1 MNNALHCRKSLLSST
16 HLRLFPLLVT
26 ALALFPALSQAQN
39 AAPEI
44 TPEKVE
50 RAVAALKQYGM
61 GHKDAFTPP
70 GTAIAIVYQDKVVAT
85 LVDGVRKVGSPEKI
99 DANTAFQ
106 LASVSK
112 PLGATVMAKLV
123 SQGIR
128 WKTSTGAG
136 TVGWDTPIQQLM
148 PDFALDSAVVTDNV
162 GSKITLGHLYS
173 HRSGLPAHAGDDLEG
188 LGRSRTE
195 VIQRLRYIPGVGKNF
210 EEKNYAYTNFG
221 LTAAGVAAANA
232 AGMSW
237 EAASSSLL
245 YKPLGMRNTSSLYA
259 DFIRNPN
266 HASGHVLRRGKW
278 VFEVQ
283 RQPDAQSPAGGASSS
298 VKDMAQW
305 MRLYLADG
313 KLDGRQVIPADALRQ
328 VYSAQIDVSDKEK
341 LAAKADASCDNAARY
356 IYGWNAC
363 WNGKSVR
370 LNHSGAF
377 TMGASTVVAMLPQE
391 KLGIVVLTNS
401 EPYGVAEAL
410 ARGFMELAEN
420 DQLDA
425 RKRFP
430 ELFAEMKEKM
440 DEAVRG
446 PQEGVI
452 NPGSCPIPGPADVKL
467 GRYIGT
473 YANDYFGPFDVVR
486 EDSYL
491 WVVEGP
497 RQDQRFLLK
506 PCRSNAQN
514 GFDFYY
520 ETTGEN
526 AVGHEVIQFAA
537 RNSDAPANKMTI
549 PHLHVGLFQRAD
561 K

>member
-1 MNNALHCRKSLLSST
+1 MNNALHLRTSPLST
-16 HLRLFPLLVT
+16 RLSFFPLLVT
-26 ALALFPALSQAQN
+26 ALALTPALSQAQN

-44 TPEKVE
+44 TREKVE
-50 RAVAALKQYGM
+50 RAVDALKHYGL

-70 GTAIAIVYQDKVVAT
+70 GIAIAIVYQDEVVAT
-85 LVDGVRKVGSPEKI
+85 LVDGVRQVSQPEKI
-99 DANTAFQ
+99 DSNTAFQ

-112 PLGATVMAKLV
+112 PLGATVMAKLI
-123 SQGIR
+123 SQGVQ
-128 WKTSTGAG
+128 WKTATEAG
-136 TVGWDTPIQQLM
+136 KMGWDTPIQKLM
-148 PDFALDSAVVTDNV
+148 PDFVLDSADVTHNV
-162 GSKITLGHLYS
+162 SSRITLGNLYS
-173 HRSGLPAHAGDDLEG
+173 HRSGLPEHAGDDLEG
-188 LGRSRTE
+188 LGRSRAE

-210 EEKNYAYTNFG
+210 EEKKYAYTNFG

-245 YKPLGMRNTSSLYA
+245 YKPLDMRNTSSLYT
-259 DFIRNPN
+259 DFIHNPN
-266 HASGHVLRRGKW
+266 HASGHVIRGGKW
-278 VFEVQ
+278 VFEKQ

-313 KLDGRQVIPADALRQ
+313 KLGGKQYIPADALREL
-328 VYSAQIDVSDKEK
+328 YSAHIDVSDEEK

-377 TMGASTVVAMLPQE
+377 TMGASTVVTLLPRE

-401 EPYGVAEAL
+401 EPHGVAEAL
-410 ARGFMELAEN
+410 ARGFIELAEN

-430 ELFAEMKEKM
+430 ELFAEMKQKM
-440 DEAVRG
+440 DEAIRG
-446 PQEGVI
+446 VQTGILDPS
-452 NPGSCPIPGPADVKL
+452 SCPVHGPADVNL

-473 YANDYFGPFDVVR
+473 YANAYFGPFDVVR
-486 EDSYL
+486 ENAYL
-491 WVVEGP
+491 SVVMGRGKE
-497 RQDQRFLLK
+497 DRFLLS

-514 GFDFYY
+514 GFDFYF
-520 ETTGEN
+520 EITGEN
-526 AVGHEVIQFAA
+526 AAGHELVQFAA
-537 RNSDAPANKMTI
+537 RNPDAPANKMII
-549 PHLHVGLFQRAD
+549 PHLQVGELQRAD

>member
-1 MNNALHCRKSLLSST
+1 MST
-16 HLRLFPLLVT
+16 GLRLFPLLVT

-44 TPEKVE
+44 TPEKVQ

-61 GHKDAFTPP
+61 GHADGFTPP

-85 LVDGVRKVGSPEKI
+85 LVDGVRKVGRPEKI

-123 SQGIR
+123 SQGVK
-128 WKTSTGAG
+128 WKTSTETG
-136 TVGWDTPIQQLM
+136 TVDWDTPIQKLM
-148 PDFALDSAVVTDNV
+148 PNFALDSAVLTDNV
-162 GSKITLGHLYS
+162 APKITLGHLYS
-173 HRSGLPAHAGDDLEG
+173 HRSGLPDHAGDDLED
-188 LGRSRTE
+188 LGYSREE
-195 VIQRLRYIPGVGKNF
+195 VIQRLRYILGVG
-210 EEKNYAYTNFG
+210 EKFKEKEYAYTNFG
-221 LTAAGVAAANA
+221 LTAAGAAAAHA

-237 EAASSSLL
+237 EAASASLL

-259 DFIRNPN
+259 DFIGNPN
-266 HASGHVLRRGKW
+266 HASGHVLRRSQW
-278 VFEVQ
+278 IFEEQ

-298 VKDMAQW
+298 VNDMAQW

-313 KLDGRQVIPADALRQ
+313 KLDGKQIIPAEALRET
-328 VYSAQIDVSDKEK
+328 YSAHIDASDKEK
-341 LAAKADASCDNAARY
+341 LAAKTDPSCDNAARY

-377 TMGASTVVAMLPQE
+377 TLGASTVVTMLPRE

-410 ARGFMELAEN
+410 ARGFIELAEN
-420 DQLDA
+420 AQLDP

-440 DEAVRG
+440 DEAIRG
-446 PQEGVI
+446 PQQGVI
-452 NPGSCPIPGPADVKL
+452 NPGSCPIHGSADVNL

-473 YANDYFGPFDVVR
+473 YPNDYFGPFDVVR
-486 EDSYL
+486 ENSYL
-491 WVVEGP
+491 WVVQGP
-497 RQDQRFLLK
+497 RKDRRFQLN
-506 PCRSNAQN
+506 PCSSNAQN

-520 ETTGEN
+520 RTTGEN
-526 AVGHEVIQFAA
+526 AVGNELVQFAA
-537 RNSDAPANKMTI
+537 RNPEAPANKMTI
-549 PHLHVGLFQRAD
+549 PHLQVGVFQRAD